1 MKTITVLI
9 AMIPML
15 AGQAAVIP
23 AKTSTPDAVYIVT
36 RASSAESKALFS
48 ARLVKMSATN
58 LRWYDGAGVV
68 RAEVPKKSLDA
79 VRADRDVVLVLT
91 EQDRSKR
98 VSIFDST
105 AQESEAA
112 AQKPAGLLLEP
123 APPLQSLTAAA
134 APQQSACTAGFATPS
149 MGQFPQIPG
158 PGMGMGS
165 MGGQPGMGMGM
176 GMGMGLMDSL
186 AGGVANHLFNRT
198 PSCKITVSKS
208 SAKFSAAGGDGVIEV
223 NASGSCAWQAQS
235 SVDWIK
241 ITSGSGVSGAGVVS
255 YTVTP
260 GNGKAQSGSV
270 WIVAAAGGS
279 PTKGKA
285 SVVVTRAK

>member
-9 AMIPML
+9 AMIPAL

-23 AKTSTPDAVYIVT
+23 AKTPAPDTVYIVT
-36 RASSAESKALFS
+36 RAASAESKALFS
-48 ARLVKMSATN
+48 ARLVKMGATN
-58 LRWYDGAGVV
+58 LRWYDGAGVI

-79 VRADRDVVLVLT
+79 LRADRDVVLVLA
-91 EQDRSKR
+91 EQDRAKR

-105 AQESEAA
+105 APESEAA

-123 APPLQSLTAAA
+123 APPFQWLPPAP
-134 APQQSACTAGFATPS
+134 APQQSACAAGFATPS

-158 PGMGMGS
+158 PGA
-165 MGGQPGMGMGM
+165 GM
-176 GMGMGLMDSL
+176 GMGMGLGLMDSL
-186 AGGVANHLFNRT
+186 AAGVASHLFNRT

-208 SAKFSAAGGDGVIEV
+208 SAKFSAAGGDGVVEV

-241 ITSGSGVSGAGVVS
+241 ITSGSGVSGSGVVS
-255 YTVTP
+255 YTVLP
-260 GNGKAQSGSV
+260 GNGKAQSGSL